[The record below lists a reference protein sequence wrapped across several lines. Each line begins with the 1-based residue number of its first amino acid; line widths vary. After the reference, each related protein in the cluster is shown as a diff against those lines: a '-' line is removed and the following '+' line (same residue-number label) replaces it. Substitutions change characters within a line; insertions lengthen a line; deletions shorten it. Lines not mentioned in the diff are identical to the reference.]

1 VVYLSSI
8 SPDGTQLGKVFL
20 QRQKDDRLEVV
31 SANGGRMFFEGTRQ
45 RFLELDDGHQVE
57 GPVAGALDYRLA
69 TFARNDVAL
78 PDGAQTRTEDDPEL
92 MPTLKLIGDERPQA
106 QAQLHRRLAPPLIAL
121 AFALLTVPLGRSSPR
136 QQRYGRMMLALMAYM
151 VGTNLMFIGSG
162 WIANGKIP
170 PALGLSRKRLSVSVA
185 IALSLLTAVMVL
197 SAETLGPWGQ
207 DRADALKSSAKW
219 GRDISSSRY
228 SGLWAREGDT
238 FLSAVAGE
246 EQLVGDKG
254 TRLILRDV
262 RLYRIAEDGRIASL
276 THADTVEHDK
286 DGWILT
292 GVRRDTFGERSVT
305 RQEVAREPWNS
316 KLDPA
321 ALATGIAKPRNLSLA
336 ELSTSIAYRERNG
349 LDARDFEDVYWSR
362 WFYPVN
368 VLALCLAAVP
378 FAFGSLRSGG
388 MGKRLFLGIL
398 FALGF
403 WLLQLFFGRM
413 AGALKF
419 DFRIAYAL
427 PPIVMLAVSGLLFRR
442 KSG

>member
-1 VVYLSSI
+1 MILRPRLHDLYIGRVVLATVLLTWAVLVGLDVVMALS
-8 SPDGTQLGKVFL
+8 GQLGDLGKGSYDF
-20 QRQKDDRLEVV
+20 
-31 SANGGRMFFEGTRQ
+31 
-45 RFLELDDGHQVE
+45 
-57 GPVAGALDYRLA
+57 
-69 TFARNDVAL
+69 
-78 PDGAQTRTEDDPEL
+78 
-92 MPTLKLIGDERPQA
+92 PT
-106 QAQLHRRLAPPLIAL
+106 AL
-121 AFALLTVPLGRSSPR
+121 AFVAYSVPRR
-136 QQRYGRMMLALMAYM
+136 AYGIFPYAA
-151 VGTNLMFIGSG
+151 VIGSLLG
-162 WIANGKIP
+162 LGQLAATSELTALR
-170 PALGLSRKRLSVSVA
+170 ALGLSRRRLRVSVA
-185 IALSLLTAVMVL
+185 IALSLLTAVMVF

-207 DRADALKSSAKW
+207 SRADALKLSSKW
-219 GRDISSSRY
+219 GMDMAVARY
-228 SGLWAREGDT
+228 SGTWAREGDT
-238 FLSAVAGE
+238 FLNAQSGE

-262 RLYRIAEDGRIASL
+262 RLYRIAENGGIASL
-276 THADTVEHDK
+276 THADTAEHDK
-286 DGWILT
+286 DGWVLT
-292 GVRRDTFGERSVT
+292 GVRRDTFGERSAT
-305 RQEVAREPWNS
+305 RQEIAREPWNS
-316 KLDPA
+316 KLDAA

-336 ELSTSIAYRERNG
+336 ELSTSITYRQRNG

-362 WFYPVN
+362 WFYPLN

-419 DFRIAYAL
+419 DYRIAYAL